1 MQLRTTYPGFVE
13 AVNLYFD
20 KLLSVIKPLM
30 VRPTESVG
38 TLPERAQSGKHSLFC
53 QFEQGGPII
62 ALQVENEYGSF
73 AKDEK
78 YLPFIRDVSS
88 LKSSRHIV
96 K

>member
-1 MQLRTTYPGFVE
+1 M
-13 AVNLYFD
+13 
-20 KLLSVIKPLM
+20 
-30 VRPTESVG
+30 
-38 TLPERAQSGKHSLFC
+38 FC

-73 AKDEK
+73 GKDEK

-88 LKSSRHIV
+88 LKSSRHLV